1 VFPRLSRVPEA
12 PPPSGFRTLSE
23 REVHHGPVVTLAVR
37 EVETP
42 DGTVVERE
50 VVHHPGA
57 VAVVPV
63 LPDGRVVLV
72 RQYRAAVEEELLEIP
87 AGKRDV
93 DGEEP
98 QLTAQRELGEEAGY
112 EAAEMVELARYF
124 MSPGFCD
131 EHMILYLARGL
142 REVETDAHGVEE
154 ENLRIELWPLAQV
167 DELVASGE
175 LRDSKSIIGLLLAR
189 DHLAREH
196 PGGG

>member
-1 VFPRLSRVPEA
+1 
-12 PPPSGFRTLSE
+12 
-23 REVHHGPVVTLAVR
+23 
-37 EVETP
+37 
-42 DGTVVERE
+42 
-50 VVHHPGA
+50 

-72 RQYRAAVEEELLEIP
+72 RQYRAA
-87 AGKRDV
+87 
-93 DGEEP
+93 
-98 QLTAQRELGEEAGY
+98 
-112 EAAEMVELARYF
+112 
-124 MSPGFCD
+124 
-131 EHMILYLARGL
+131 
-142 REVETDAHGVEE
+142 VEE